1 MPKTHVLY
9 VREKNKKMKGEKMPL
24 APLLFS
30 TAEGTLAK
38 KKKRRQYSS
47 YGMSCET
54 LSINIYVF
62 WGPTNAWLRALKN
75 MLRKKIIKFS
85 SEKIQK
91 HC

>member
-9 VREKNKKMKGEKMPL
+9 VREKNKKIKGEKMPL

-47 YGMSCET
+47 Y
-54 LSINIYVF
+54 
-62 WGPTNAWLRALKN
+62 AL
-75 MLRKKIIKFS
+75 
-85 SEKIQK
+85 
-91 HC
+91 